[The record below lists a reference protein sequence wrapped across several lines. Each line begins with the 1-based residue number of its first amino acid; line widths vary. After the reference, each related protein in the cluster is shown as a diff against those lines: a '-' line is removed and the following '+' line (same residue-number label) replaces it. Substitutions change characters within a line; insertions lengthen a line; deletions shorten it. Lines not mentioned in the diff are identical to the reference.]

1 MINHT
6 SRNTAD
12 LENSPLL
19 RSVGEGP
26 CWGQPPGMRFVVH
39 GCHHRAQPASPERCS
54 THRAR
59 PFPGACRDFSL
70 HPISTDG
77 LRTGQTSRHHR
88 GTSAPRANGFNIRHT
103 EQTASN
109 VPKRCP
115 SARKAKPRATNHQ
128 PSVPCFF
135 SPLPNPPCLSPWVGV
150 SCRLCTQ
157 EPRAC
162 TKQQQPPPRCPASGG
177 NWSGITCPP
186 RARRLLLQ
194 QTFQAGTPP
203 DGKIAVT
210 LSPAVSS
217 AICSAAAP
225 AASR

>member
-26 CWGQPPGMRFVVH
+26 CWGQPPEMRFVVH

-54 THRAR
+54 TRRAR

-88 GTSAPRANGFNIRHT
+88 GTSAPRANSFSIRHT

-135 SPLPNPPCLSPWVGV
+135 SPPPTPLLPFPMGRGELQAVHARAACLHEAAAAAAALPSQW
-150 SCRLCTQ
+150 REL
-157 EPRAC
+157 EWNNL
-162 TKQQQPPPRCPASGG
+162 PA
-177 NWSGITCPP
+177 
-186 RARRLLLQ
+186 
-194 QTFQAGTPP
+194 AGTQ
-203 DGKIAVT
+203 
-210 LSPAVSS
+210 
-217 AICSAAAP
+217 AAA
-225 AASR
+225 AADVPGRDSS